1 MNFTYT
7 PAQQAFAAELGE
19 ALSRFDHPATIRSQ
33 ADAGAAAFDAV
44 AWQVLVEQRWLGA
57 AVSTEHGGRGLGA
70 EELTLVAYEAGRAL
84 LPAPLV
90 ATLLAGEALKAAG
103 AMQYVRDLAD
113 GRLRVALCLPPPG
126 ASQPVVAVRDG
137 QASGVL
143 TPVADGMV
151 ADAVLCADVDG
162 RCWLVDLR
170 NAGVQRRQLVT
181 LDLAHT
187 AAELTLEKAPA
198 LLLGALDAW
207 RARAAILVAFEQLGG
222 AQHCLDSAVAYAKE
236 RYAFGQPIGAFQSLK
251 HKLAAL
257 HVEVELARAN
267 AYYGA
272 FVLAGGDAELENLA
286 TAASLARASATE
298 TYLTVAQESLH
309 VHGGVGFTWDCDM
322 HLHLRRARAMEAALG
337 SATAWR
343 EGLLDDQALLASL

>member
-7 PAQQAFAAELGE
+7 PAQQAFATELGE
-19 ALSRFDHPATIRSQ
+19 ALSRFDHSATIRSQ
-33 ADAGAAAFDAV
+33 ADAGVAAFDA
-44 AWQVLVEQRWLGA
+44 ALWQALADQRWLGT
-57 AVSTEHGGRGLGA
+57 AVSADLGGRGLGA

-84 LPAPLV
+84 SPAPLV

-103 AMQYVRDLAD
+103 ATQYVRDLAA

-126 ASQPVVAVRDG
+126 ASQPVMAVRDG

-151 ADAVLCADVDG
+151 ADAVLCADADG

-170 NAGVQRRQLVT
+170 NAGVRRRQLVT

-187 AAELTLEKAPA
+187 SAELTLEKSPA
-198 LLLGALDAW
+198 LLLGALDTW
-207 RARAAILVAFEQLGG
+207 RACAAILVAFEQLGG
-222 AQHCLDSAVAYAKE
+222 AQRCLDSAVAYAKE

-272 FVLAGGDAELENLA
+272 FVLAGGDAELENLTA
-286 TAASLARASATE
+286 AASLARASATE
-298 TYLTVAQESLH
+298 TYLTAAQESLH

-322 HLHLRRARAMEAALG
+322 QLHLRRARAMEAALG
-337 SATAWR
+337 SATAWCA
-343 EGLLDDQALLASL
+343 GLLDDQALLASF

>member
-7 PAQQAFAAELGE
+7 SAQQVFATELGK
-19 ALSRFDHPATIRSQ
+19 ALSHFDNPATIRNQ
-33 ADAGAAAFDAV
+33 ADAGTAAFDATL
-44 AWQVLVEQRWLGA
+44 WQVLADQRWLGTA
-57 AVSTEHGGRGLGA
+57 ISTEYGGRGLGA

-84 LPAPLV
+84 LPVPLV
-90 ATLLAGEALKAAG
+90 PTLLTGEALKTAG
-103 AMQYVRDLAD
+103 AMPYLRDLVA

-126 ASQPVVAVRDG
+126 ASQPVIVVRDG

-151 ADAVLCADVDG
+151 ADAVLCAGADG

-170 NAGVQRRQLVT
+170 NAGVQRRQLAT

-187 AAELTLEKAPA
+187 GAELAIEKAPV
-198 LLLGALDAW
+198 LLLGTLDAW
-207 RARAAILVAFEQLGG
+207 RARAAILAAFEQLGG
-222 AQHCLDSAVAYAKE
+222 AQYCLDSAVAYAKE
-236 RYAFGQPIGAFQSLK
+236 RYAFGQPIGAFQSIK

-272 FVLAGGDAELENLA
+272 SVLAGGKAEIENLI
-286 TAASLARASATE
+286 TAASLARASVTE

-322 HLHLRRARAMEAALG
+322 HLHLRRAHAMEAVLG

-343 EGLLDDQALLASL
+343 QGLLDDLALLASL